1 MFSLPVPPV
10 QNKHISALCNCLKT
24 NDRTPNLSS
33 LRLPLRLFPR
43 TPFLK
48 SRPFFLTFHGHSRH
62 FSSIFSTA
70 PPKSLRFPPLKGN
83 LSPLSLSSTN
93 RGSPSAQRRH
103 QPLRACPRLR
113 PCFFQLA
120 PNFSSAPSPQLAPAS
135 LRASPPLQPASLPQS
150 VPAFPSELL
159 SARSRLSS
167 ARALPSALLSARA
180 CFALSSCF
188 SFSSRLP
195 RSQLVLCPQLAPFLQ
210 HCLQHT
216 HPSLSTA
223 CTALAPFPGSARA
236 RPSAQALPPTVAP
249 PLAPRA
255 AARDRR
261 PGRAAVR
268 RSLPPSECSARRK
281 CCSCG
286 ASRAARCA
294 WCGSTTSGPTCRAA
308 ARCAGPA
315 VRAVSGLR
323 GRAGRRGLL
332 GEGGAGAACSAL
344 GQSRVRSFG

>member
-1 MFSLPVPPV
+1 MPPV

-159 SARSRLSS
+159 SARSRLSLSSRPSLSAALSSRLLCSQLVLFLQLAPASLS
-167 ARALPSALLSARA
+167 ARALPSARAFPPALPATHPPFTQHRLHRARA
-180 CFALSSCF
+180 FPWQRSRPPLSSG
-188 SFSSRLP
+188 P
-195 RSQLVLCPQLAPFLQ
+195 APYG
-210 HCLQHT
+210 
-216 HPSLSTA
+216 
-223 CTALAPFPGSARA
+223 CT
-236 RPSAQALPPTVAP
+236 
-249 PLAPRA
+249 APRA
-255 AARDRR
+255 ARSG
-261 PGRAAVR
+261 PGSPAWRCGGSPLVAAVR
-268 RSLPPSECSARRK
+268 MLRTEKVLQLRSQQGRSVRVVREHYLRPDVPCRSALCRAGCPR
-281 CCSCG
+281 G
-286 ASRAARCA
+286 ERAEGTGRATRAAR
-294 WCGSTTSGPTCRAA
+294 
-308 ARCAGPA
+308 
-315 VRAVSGLR
+315 
-323 GRAGRRGLL
+323 
-332 GEGGAGAACSAL
+332 
-344 GQSRVRSFG
+344 